1 MYEELTWPHVT
12 VQFGG
17 RVNWA
22 GYTPEGGLPD
32 RDFTDGS
39 GSVGILFRPAAAN
52 DKLTLAFNVAR
63 AARNP
68 ALEELYFF
76 GIHPGNFAFEIGNPE
91 ARFRDRARPRCIREV
106 APSPV
111 LRRV

>member
-1 MYEELTWPHVT
+1 M
-12 VQFGG
+12 
-17 RVNWA
+17 
-22 GYTPEGGLPD
+22 PD
-32 RDFTDGS
+32 RDFTDAS

-52 DKLTLAFNVAR
+52 DKLTFAFNVAR

-91 ARFRDRARPRCIREV
+91 LDSEIASASMRP
-106 APSPV
+106 
-111 LRRV
+111 